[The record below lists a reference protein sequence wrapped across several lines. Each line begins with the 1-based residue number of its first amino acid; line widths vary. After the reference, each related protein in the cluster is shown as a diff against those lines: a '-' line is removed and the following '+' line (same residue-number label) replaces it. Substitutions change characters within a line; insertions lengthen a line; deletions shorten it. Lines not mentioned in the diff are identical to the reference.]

1 LRDSTASLPA
11 ETTVAIVGGGPAGAT
26 LGAYLARAG
35 VDHIL
40 FERERFPRH
49 HIGESL
55 VGTSN
60 RVFQEIG
67 FLPRLDASGFVE
79 KRAAVWI
86 PKSGRGAFEL
96 NVAPDPRWG
105 LDHTFHVDRARFDHL
120 LLDYAAE
127 CGTPVHQETRVS
139 EVLVDGDRV
148 TGVVV
153 ERDGAPA
160 HTVRARFVIDASG
173 RSTVLGSHFRLKD
186 RDPLFDQYAIYSYF
200 EDFDRGPASMTDHIH
215 IHFLPTR
222 RGWVWQIPISREIT
236 SVGVVTERDD
246 FRKDG
251 RDRESYFLR
260 HVQSQ
265 PELARRM
272 VPARRIAE
280 FRAEG
285 DYSYSMRRLAGPGW
299 LMIGDAA
306 RFVDPIFSSGV
317 SVAVNSARLASQAL
331 LSVLNEGAVEADA
344 FGRYE
349 ARVSSGIKIWYEFI
363 KIYYKLQNLF
373 TRYVRVPEYR
383 EDLIQLLRGD
393 VFDVGQIKVLD
404 RLRDDIRAIER
415 TPNHILQSA
424 LTDIPI

>member
-1 LRDSTASLPA
+1 M
-11 ETTVAIVGGGPAGAT
+11 AIVGGGPAGAT

-96 NVAPDPRWG
+96 NVAPDPSWG
-105 LDHTFHVDRARFDHL
+105 LDHTFHVERARFDQL
-120 LLDYAAE
+120 LLEYAAE
-127 CGTPVHQETRVS
+127 LGTRVEQETRVS
-139 EVLVDGDRV
+139 DVVLDGERAA
-148 TGVVV
+148 GVVV
-153 ERDGAPA
+153 EQGGAS
-160 HTVRARFVIDASG
+160 HTVRARFVVDASG
-173 RSTVLGSHFRLKD
+173 RSTVLGSRFRLKD

-200 EDFDRGPASMTDHIH
+200 ENFDRGPASMTDHIH

-222 RGWVWQIPISREIT
+222 RGWVCQIPISREIT

-251 RDRESYFLR
+251 RDRESYFFR

-272 VPARRIAE
+272 VPARVVE
-280 FRAEG
+280 PFRAEG

-299 LMIGDAA
+299 LMVGDAA

-331 LSVLNEGAVEADA
+331 LEVLNEGAAESDA

-383 EDLIQLLRGD
+383 DDLVQLLRGD
-393 VFDVGQIKVLD
+393 VFDVSHIKVLD